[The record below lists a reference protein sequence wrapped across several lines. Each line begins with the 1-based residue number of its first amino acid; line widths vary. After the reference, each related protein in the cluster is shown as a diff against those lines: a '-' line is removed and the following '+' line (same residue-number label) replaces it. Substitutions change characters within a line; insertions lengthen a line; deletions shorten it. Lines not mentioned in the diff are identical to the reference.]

1 MGGRIMRPIQLT
13 ISAFGPYAGRIEL
26 PMHQLGEKGLYLI
39 TGDTGAGKTTL
50 FDAITF
56 ALYGETSSSNREPGM
71 MRSKYA
77 DAQTPTMVELVFAYA
92 QKIYTVRR
100 NPEYTRPVK
109 RGSGTTLQ
117 KAEAELIC
125 PDGRVIT
132 KNKEVTAAI
141 KEIIGIDKEQ
151 FSQIAMLAQGD
162 FLKLLFAPT
171 EDRKQIFRQIFK
183 TGRFGK
189 LQDKLRQESSALRD
203 EWEQKK
209 LSVQQYLEGVICE
222 EPEELAVELCKAKEG
237 NLSLEETI
245 TLIERILEY
254 QKEEERA
261 VSIQIKELEKKQ
273 QKANEELGKAK
284 ELQKMQTDLKKAE
297 EALGEQEQLLEER
310 KSIYEEEKKCQLQA
324 EALQI
329 KIARMEQKLPQ
340 YDELEELQKEL
351 AVWETQ
357 RNSIEISLKKQKE
370 QQERLQTEVSKK
382 KEEQKKLEDAGVVL
396 VQLQAIKE
404 RKQRYQGELL
414 ECLQR
419 LEKYQVLVRE
429 YEEAQKI
436 YQKASVRAKECLNAY
451 TTGNQAFLDGQ
462 AGILAQGLREG
473 IACPVCGSTEHPLP
487 AQKLTNAPSE
497 TELKKLKKTSEE
509 TQREAS
515 RKSAAAGTLYGQLE
529 ASRTQ
534 LKKQLSLCLDD
545 CPLEKAEQE
554 ARDRL
559 SMLEQ
564 EVKEVEDKLLLE
576 KARKEQKDRLEQKL
590 PEQETELQKLQAVVA
605 REELTLV
612 EKQNEIKNITQHIEK
627 LIDLLEYN
635 SKKQV
640 VQEIKE
646 LTKEKKRLRTA
657 FEKAEKLYQESENK
671 ISSIK
676 GEMASLSK
684 RLKDAPKLMI
694 EDKAEERN
702 LLYQKYQELQQT
714 MTNVRSNIRANTT
727 ALTNLKKQSGA
738 LLEIEKRYTFVKA
751 LSNTA
756 NGNLSGKEKIMLE
769 TYIQMTYFDR
779 IIQRANTRLMVMSGG
794 QYELKRCQSAD
805 NNKRQSGLELNVI
818 DHYNG
823 SERSVKTLSGGE
835 SFKASLSLALGLS
848 DEVQSLSGGIQLDT
862 MFVDEGFGSLDEE
875 SLQQALRA
883 LADLTEGNRLVGIIS
898 HVSELKEKIEH
909 QVIVT
914 KEKTGGSKVEIK
926 VE

>member
-1 MGGRIMRPIQLT
+1 MRPIQLT

-100 NPEYTRPVK
+100 NPEYTRPAK
-109 RGSGTTLQ
+109 RGSGMTLQ

-404 RKQRYQGELL
+404 RKQRYHKELL
-414 ECLQR
+414 ECLQG
-419 LEKYQVLVRE
+419 LEKYQVLARE

-657 FEKAEKLYQESENK
+657 FEKAQKVYQETENK

-676 GEMASLSK
+676 GEMVSLSK

-694 EDKAEERN
+694 EDKTEERN
-702 LLYQKYQELQQT
+702 LLHQEYQELQKT
-714 MTNVRSNIRANTT
+714 ITNICSITKTNTT
-727 ALTNLKKQSGA
+727 ALANLRKQSGA
-738 LLEIEKRYTFVKA
+738 LLETEKRYILVKA

-805 NNKRQSGLELNVI
+805 NNKRQSGLELNVM

>member
-1 MGGRIMRPIQLT
+1 MRPIQLT

-100 NPEYTRPVK
+100 NPEYTRPAK
-109 RGSGTTLQ
+109 RGSGMTLQ

-404 RKQRYQGELL
+404 RKQRYHKELL
-414 ECLQR
+414 ECLQG
-419 LEKYQVLVRE
+419 LEKYQMLARE
-429 YEEAQKI
+429 YEEAQKL

-657 FEKAEKLYQESENK
+657 FEKAQKVYQETENK

-676 GEMASLSK
+676 GEMVSLSK

-694 EDKAEERN
+694 EDKTEERN
-702 LLYQKYQELQQT
+702 LLHQEYQELQKT
-714 MTNVRSNIRANTT
+714 ITNICLVIKTNTT
-727 ALTNLKKQSGA
+727 ALANLRKQSGA
-738 LLEIEKRYTFVKA
+738 LLETEKRYILVKA

-805 NNKRQSGLELNVI
+805 NNKRQSGLELNVM

>member
-1 MGGRIMRPIQLT
+1 MRPIQLT

-100 NPEYTRPVK
+100 NPEYTRPAK

-404 RKQRYQGELL
+404 RKQRYHKELL
-414 ECLQR
+414 ECLQG
-419 LEKYQVLVRE
+419 LEKYQVLARE

-515 RKSAAAGTLYGQLE
+515 RKSAVAGTLYGQLE

-646 LTKEKKRLRTA
+646 LTKEKKRLKTA
-657 FEKAEKLYQESENK
+657 FEKAQKVYQETENK

-694 EDKAEERN
+694 EDKTEERN
-702 LLYQKYQELQQT
+702 LLHQEYQELQKT
-714 MTNVRSNIRANTT
+714 ITNICSIIKTNTT
-727 ALTNLKKQSGA
+727 ALANLRKQSGA
-738 LLEIEKRYTFVKA
+738 LLETEKRYILVKA

-805 NNKRQSGLELNVI
+805 NNKRQSGLELNVM

>member
-1 MGGRIMRPIQLT
+1 MRPIQLT

-77 DAQTPTMVELVFAYA
+77 DAQMPTMVELVFAYA

-100 NPEYTRPVK
+100 NPEYTRPAK

-151 FSQIAMLAQGD
+151 FSQIAMLVQGD

-404 RKQRYQGELL
+404 RKQRYHKELL
-414 ECLQR
+414 ECLQG
-419 LEKYQVLVRE
+419 LEKYQVLARE

-657 FEKAEKLYQESENK
+657 FEKAQKVYQETENK

-694 EDKAEERN
+694 EDKTEERN
-702 LLYQKYQELQQT
+702 LLHQEYQELQKT
-714 MTNVRSNIRANTT
+714 ITNICSIIKTNTT
-727 ALTNLKKQSGA
+727 ALANLRKQSGA
-738 LLEIEKRYTFVKA
+738 LLETEKRYIFVKA

-805 NNKRQSGLELNVI
+805 NNKRQSGLELNVM

>member
-1 MGGRIMRPIQLT
+1 MRPIQLT

-100 NPEYTRPVK
+100 NPEYTRPAK
-109 RGSGTTLQ
+109 RGSGMTLQ

-404 RKQRYQGELL
+404 RKQRYHKELL
-414 ECLQR
+414 ECLQG
-419 LEKYQVLVRE
+419 LEKYQVLARE

-657 FEKAEKLYQESENK
+657 FEKAQKVYQETENK

-676 GEMASLSK
+676 GEMVSLSK

-694 EDKAEERN
+694 EDKTEERN
-702 LLYQKYQELQQT
+702 LLHQEYQELQKT
-714 MTNVRSNIRANTT
+714 ITNICLVIKTNTT
-727 ALTNLKKQSGA
+727 ALANLRKQSGA
-738 LLEIEKRYTFVKA
+738 LLETEKRYIFVKA

-805 NNKRQSGLELNVI
+805 NNKRQSGLELNVM

>member
-1 MGGRIMRPIQLT
+1 MRPIQLT

-77 DAQTPTMVELVFAYA
+77 DAQMPTMVELVFAYA

-100 NPEYTRPVK
+100 NPEYTRPAK

-370 QQERLQTEVSKK
+370 QQ
-382 KEEQKKLEDAGVVL
+382 
-396 VQLQAIKE
+396 
-404 RKQRYQGELL
+404 
-414 ECLQR
+414 
-419 LEKYQVLVRE
+419 
-429 YEEAQKI
+429 
-436 YQKASVRAKECLNAY
+436 
-451 TTGNQAFLDGQ
+451 
-462 AGILAQGLREG
+462 
-473 IACPVCGSTEHPLP
+473 
-487 AQKLTNAPSE
+487 
-497 TELKKLKKTSEE
+497 
-509 TQREAS
+509 
-515 RKSAAAGTLYGQLE
+515 
-529 ASRTQ
+529 
-534 LKKQLSLCLDD
+534 
-545 CPLEKAEQE
+545 
-554 ARDRL
+554 
-559 SMLEQ
+559 
-564 EVKEVEDKLLLE
+564 
-576 KARKEQKDRLEQKL
+576 
-590 PEQETELQKLQAVVA
+590 
-605 REELTLV
+605 
-612 EKQNEIKNITQHIEK
+612 
-627 LIDLLEYN
+627 
-635 SKKQV
+635 
-640 VQEIKE
+640 
-646 LTKEKKRLRTA
+646 
-657 FEKAEKLYQESENK
+657 
-671 ISSIK
+671 
-676 GEMASLSK
+676 
-684 RLKDAPKLMI
+684 
-694 EDKAEERN
+694 
-702 LLYQKYQELQQT
+702 
-714 MTNVRSNIRANTT
+714 
-727 ALTNLKKQSGA
+727 
-738 LLEIEKRYTFVKA
+738 
-751 LSNTA
+751 
-756 NGNLSGKEKIMLE
+756 
-769 TYIQMTYFDR
+769 
-779 IIQRANTRLMVMSGG
+779 
-794 QYELKRCQSAD
+794 
-805 NNKRQSGLELNVI
+805 
-818 DHYNG
+818 
-823 SERSVKTLSGGE
+823 
-835 SFKASLSLALGLS
+835 
-848 DEVQSLSGGIQLDT
+848 
-862 MFVDEGFGSLDEE
+862 
-875 SLQQALRA
+875 
-883 LADLTEGNRLVGIIS
+883 
-898 HVSELKEKIEH
+898 
-909 QVIVT
+909 
-914 KEKTGGSKVEIK
+914 
-926 VE
+926 

>member
-1 MGGRIMRPIQLT
+1 MRPIQLT